1 MAELPLIALRGV
13 KAGHGAPLFGPLDL
27 SLAAGARLALIG
39 RNGAG
44 KSTLMSVLAGLR
56 DPDEGERWKQ
66 PGVRLAHLLQDPPR
80 KETGTAFDLAA
91 DQGGEAHRVRQLLYA
106 LDIDPELPA
115 SGLSG
120 GQARRAALAG
130 ALATDPDILLLDE
143 PTNHMDIAS
152 IAWLEGELAR
162 FKGALL
168 LVSHDRA
175 FLRRVATGMLWL
187 DRGKIRRRDEG
198 FERFERWMEEVE
210 EEEAGEAARLSQSLK
225 AEERY
230 RERGVTA
237 RRKRNQRRVAKLSE
251 LRAEKIERGRVQG
264 QVSMAAQDAAPGGRL
279 VVEAESVA
287 KRYGDKVLFQGF
299 STRILRGDRIGI
311 VGPNGAGKTTLIRV
325 LTGALAPDEG
335 SVKLGANIAMAHV
348 DQNRAQLDPHE
359 SVMRSIDAGS
369 DYVTIGGEK
378 RHVAGYLGDF
388 LFSGPQLTAKVST
401 LSGGERNRLLLAK
414 VLAQPCNLLVL
425 DEPTNDLDM
434 DTLDVLEAFLA
445 DWPGTLILV
454 SHDRDFLDR
463 TVTSVI
469 GLDGEGGLM
478 EVVGGWSE
486 WEGERARLQGERA
499 PAAKKGGAPSLAA
512 AKPKPSTAKLS
523 YKDQREL
530 ENLPGEIKKLE
541 TTITK
546 LNAELADAGLYA
558 KNPSR
563 FAAAT
568 AELDAA
574 EAALGAKE
582 ERWLE
587 LEEKRE
593 ALASGAG

>member
-1 MAELPLIALRGV
+1 MADLPLIALRGV

-27 SLAAGARLALIG
+27 SLSAGARMALIG

-56 DPDEGERWKQ
+56 DPDEGERWMQ
-66 PGVRLAHLLQDPPR
+66 PGTRLAHLLQDPPR
-80 KETGTAFDLAA
+80 RQEGTAFDLAA

-198 FERFERWMEEVE
+198 FDRFERWMEEVE
-210 EEEAGEAARLSQSLK
+210 EEEAGEAARLAQSLK

-264 QVSMAAQDAAPGGRL
+264 QVSMTAQDAAPGGRL
-279 VVEAESVA
+279 VVEAIDVS
-287 KRYGDKVLFQGF
+287 KGFGDKLLFQGF

-311 VGPNGAGKTTLIRV
+311 VGPNGAGKTTLIKL
-325 LTGALAPDEG
+325 LTGALEPDQG
-335 SVKLGANIAMAHV
+335 VIRMGANIALAHV
-348 DQNRAQLDPHE
+348 DQNRAQLDPDE

-469 GLDGEGGLM
+469 GLDGEGGAM

-486 WEGERARLQGERA
+486 WEAERDRRA
-499 PAAKKGGAPSLAA
+499 AEKTQPAKKAA
-512 AKPKPSTAKLS
+512 AAPQAAVKPKSSSAKLS

-530 ENLPGEIKKLE
+530 DGLPAEMEKLQA
-541 TTITK
+541 TVAK
-546 LNAELADAGLYA
+546 LNAELADASLYTR
-558 KNPSR
+558 NPNR

-568 AELDAA
+568 KELEVAEGKLA
-574 EAALGAKE
+574 ERE

-593 ALASGAG
+593 ALAAGDA